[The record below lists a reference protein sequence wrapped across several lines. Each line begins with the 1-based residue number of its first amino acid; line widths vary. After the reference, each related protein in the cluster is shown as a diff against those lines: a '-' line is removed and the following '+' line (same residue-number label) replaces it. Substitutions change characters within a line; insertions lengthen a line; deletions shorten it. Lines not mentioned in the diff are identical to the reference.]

1 MARTRLSER
10 HQENLKLKL
19 FKLKQEVGI
28 LLNLSNIPFN
38 FNAIKLALNNKRV
51 WLENLLITKILEN
64 PPS

>member
-51 WLENLLITKILEN
+51 WLENLLIRKILEN
-64 PPS
+64 

>member
-28 LLNLSNIPFN
+28 LLNLSNIPFD